1 MGKLSQQFSEF
12 RKTTP
17 KYIQWILMGAAF
29 IVVVVLIVLL
39 ATGKKK
45 TPAIEVI
52 GEETENVTPGL
63 VFEPADASFD
73 WSKTAVDETQT
84 ANIEVRANTSIK
96 VTDVKITIK
105 NEDNEKIG
113 ISADETCSND
123 QVVINQDVSCVITIK
138 YKPTDV
144 LKSASGEIFV
154 TWHPWTDEERVET
167 SVAGKITLGAI
178 KGEVPSK
185 AKEPV
190 AESVPEPVEE
200 PAPETTEDLEE
211 DSASAQEPEEI
222 IENIAPAIDFD
233 EIPEPAS
240 QEDEAQNTPSDDTPE
255 ETDEAEEE
263 SVEEV
268 IETIAP
274 EIEIE
279 EKPAPAKKT
288 VAAQPAKKE
297 HKKISLGT
305 ACSDFAFPAYDLQ
318 GVQSGW
324 IKPNGGAYYYHPFD
338 DKKCETPA
346 GRYNPSTGYIMDLD
360 DPSKKIGSDVDH
372 IRASFQD
379 KMPAL
384 TSRQPTR
391 TVHKATQSDEPSEAE
406 GGSGHITM
414 KEPRVKKNYNGSADD
429 TVYNS
434 EPYDRTFLLR
444 QYKPI
449 PATIVSDIQA
459 DKTLL
464 ETGIPV
470 RATVDRNVY
479 SDNGRTVVIPTGTMM
494 LGYVTGELPGP
505 YKAVG
510 RMEIKWYQFIRP
522 DGTEFN
528 FGDGNEPFSADAQGR
543 KGVPGHGSTDYLQQ
557 FVLPMFTAIVPAAVN
572 MIAPIADRFVNQID
586 LDNNTVVQS
595 GTVRSSEMAKN
606 EIINAWNT
614 VASKLMVDMMDNTV
628 PPFTIAAGTRITVF
642 SPVDLAVTC
651 GAPDEEGETRKCAIA
666 PFSDT
671 GRHTHT
677 HDAEESTNTEEFIGQ
692 VRSLMF
698 TSLTEQYCE
707 EDEKSGTQRAK
718 RDLSQEE
725 LKKAGFNFQTLDFY
739 CRSMGTYQAKNNARQ
754 EVLWQNQKD
763 TYEDKVGGAKG
774 SQAYNENVLG
784 LVYEEDGTIKNPFE
798 KVKPAEPEPEADA
811 ALTCDGGTA
820 PDKNGCCPGETYT
833 DMGDAGMNCCPDSGG
848 DCFPPIPM

>member
-17 KYIQWILMGAAF
+17 KYIQWVLMGAAF
-29 IVVVVLIVLL
+29 IVIVVLIVLL

-52 GEETENVTPGL
+52 GEETENVSPEL
-63 VFEPADASFD
+63 VFDPADANFD
-73 WSKTAVDETQT
+73 WSKTAVGETQT
-84 ANIEVRANTSIK
+84 GNIEVRANTSIK
-96 VTDVKITIK
+96 VTDVKISIK
-105 NEDNEKIG
+105 NEDNKKIG

-123 QVVINQDVSCVITIK
+123 QMVINQDVSCAITIK
-138 YKPTDV
+138 YEPTAT
-144 LKSASGEIFV
+144 LKSATGEVVI

-167 SVAGKITLGAI
+167 SVAGKISLGAT
-178 KGEVPSK
+178 GK
-185 AKEPV
+185 ATPTKDSEPTTAPV
-190 AESVPEPVEE
+190 ETPATSEQETTEEPVEDASTPAE
-200 PAPETTEDLEE
+200 PTEVIET
-211 DSASAQEPEEI
+211 
-222 IENIAPAIDFD
+222 IAPSIDFD
-233 EIPEPAS
+233 EIPEPATEETPEVTS
-240 QEDEAQNTPSDDTPE
+240 DDDEVETTEEDEEDA
-255 ETDEAEEE
+255 
-263 SVEEV
+263 EEV

-274 EIEIE
+274 KVELD
-279 EKPAPAKKT
+279 EKPAPAKK
-288 VAAQPAKKE
+288 VAAQQPAKKE

-305 ACSDFAFPAYDLQ
+305 ACSDFAFPAYDMQ

-324 IKPNGGAYYYHPFD
+324 IKPSGGAYYYHPFE

-379 KMPAL
+379 KMPSL
-384 TSRQPTR
+384 TSRTPAR
-391 TVHKATQSDEPSEAE
+391 TVNRATQSDEPTEAE
-406 GGSGHITM
+406 GGSGHINM
-414 KEPRVKKNYNGSADD
+414 AEPRVKRNFTGSAGD
-429 TVYNS
+429 TVFNS

-459 DKTLL
+459 DKELL
-464 ETGIPV
+464 KSGIPV

-479 SDNGRTVVIPTGTMM
+479 SDNGRTVILPTGTMM

-528 FGDGNEPFSADAQGR
+528 FSGNEPFSADAQGR

-614 VASKLMVDMMDNTV
+614 VASKLMVDMMDNTI

-651 GAPDEEGETRKCAIA
+651 GDPSAEGETRKCAIA
-666 PFSDT
+666 PFGDT
-671 GRHTHT
+671 GRQTHE
-677 HDAEESTNTEEFIGQ
+677 HDAEESQNTEEFIGQ

-698 TSLTEQYCE
+698 NSLTEQYCE
-707 EDEKSGTQRAK
+707 DDEKSGTRRAK
-718 RDLSQEE
+718 LDLSQEE

-774 SQAYNENVLG
+774 SQTYNENVLG

-798 KVKPAEPEPEADA
+798 KVKPAEAEPEADA
-811 ALTCDGGTA
+811 ALTCDGGSA